1 MKNIF
6 AIIIFLI
13 SSNVILGFTHNF
25 NHIDL
30 VETDTIEIKTI
41 NYTKSLPD
49 SSAFINIY
57 YPQIKNMDNTLVENK
72 INSFLS
78 DEFQQSIMWYDE
90 LIADTVEMT
99 SNINGVSYSFETG
112 FEVKYN
118 SKTFLS
124 ISLDHYQF
132 TGGAHGNY
140 YSLGYNIRLNDG
152 KVLTL
157 EDIINESSF
166 DLLSYECEQAF
177 IDTFHVTSLL
187 DAGLFEDEINILPD
201 QDFYIIPGALVLQFD
216 PYEIAPYAM
225 GELEV
230 RIPFDR
236 IKDILKENLPFSTK

>member
-6 AIIIFLI
+6 VVFIILI

-25 NHIDL
+25 NHTDL
-30 VETDTIEIKTI
+30 AGTDTLEIKTM
-41 NYTKSLPD
+41 NYTNSLPD
-49 SSAFINIY
+49 SSVFINIY
-57 YPQIKNMDNTLVENK
+57 YPQINGMENKVVENQ

-78 DEFQQSIMWYDE
+78 DEFQQSIMWYEE

-99 SNINGVSYSFETG
+99 ANNNGFSYSFETG

-118 SKTFLS
+118 SETFLS

-140 YSLGYNIRLNDG
+140 YSLGYNIRLKDG
-152 KVLTL
+152 KVLSL
-157 EDIINESSF
+157 EDIINEDSF
-166 DLLSYECEQAF
+166 DMLSYECGQAI
-177 IDTFHVTSLL
+177 IDTFQVTSLL

-216 PYEIAPYAM
+216 PFEIAPYAM

-236 IKDILKENLPFSTK
+236 IKDILKDNLPFPAN